1 MKKKHVIIFL
11 FLTLPSFLFIFA
23 IIKKDRSLYDGKTA
37 LEWMDQLKMPAN
49 SPESDPSLKALKSM
63 GASAVTILQKGMNSR
78 QTSHRFKAAWALGE
92 LGPSASNAVP
102 QLIKAVDDEN
112 VGVQI
117 NAMRALT
124 SLGVVDKTLPPKLS
138 PRLNDSNLEMS
149 GCAGALLSLHA
160 EKSKDPAYVQMFLN
174 ASSPRTRLMSLPLL
188 VDPPKDSQ
196 LRSAA
201 FGALLN
207 DTNGWV
213 REETVKFLK
222 KRGLNETNLISSSRA
237 ANLATMQF

>member
-1 MKKKHVIIFL
+1 MK
-11 FLTLPSFLFIFA
+11 
-23 IIKKDRSLYDGKTA
+23 
-37 LEWMDQLKMPAN
+37 
-49 SPESDPSLKALKSM
+49 
-63 GASAVTILQKGMNSR
+63 SR
-78 QTSHRFKAAWALGE
+78 QVSHRFKAAWALGE
-92 LGPSASNAVP
+92 LGPLGRKAAP

-117 NAMRALT
+117 NAIRALT
-124 SLGVVDKTLPPKLS
+124 SLEIVDDTLPPKLR

-160 EKSKDPAYVQMFLN
+160 QKSKDPAYLQMFLN

-188 VDPPKDSQ
+188 ADPQKDSQ
-196 LRSAA
+196 LRSVA

-222 KRGLNETNLISSSRA
+222 RGRFNETNLISSSRA